1 MDVRDLSFK
10 LNSIFDINNYEHI
23 DKNLNGLQVGNF
35 NAKVNKVAFAVDAS
49 FSTLKEAKGNDFL
62 ITHHGIFWSK
72 KERIV
77 SNTYDKIKFLIENNL
92 ALYSVHLPMDAHSV
106 YSHSKV
112 FSDFL
117 GLKNSFV
124 FANYGGVNLG
134 IIADSVFSFSEILE
148 KIKKQN
154 KHILFSKKFKESV
167 NRVAIVSGSGYS
179 FFEEALYYDID
190 LFITGDTS
198 HQIYSLAEEFGV
210 NLIFA
215 GHYFTE
221 TFGLIKLMED
231 FKIQEDLEVK
241 FIYKDTNL

>member
-1 MDVRDLSFK
+1 MKVRDLSFK
-10 LNSIFDINNYEHI
+10 LNSIFDIKKYEYI
-23 DKNLNGLQVGNF
+23 DKSLNGLQVGNLDSE
-35 NAKVNKVAFAVDAS
+35 VTKVAFAVDAS
-49 FSTLKEAKGNDFL
+49 YSTLKEAKGNDFL

-77 SNTYDKIKFLIENNL
+77 SNMYDKIKFLIENNL

-117 GLKNSFV
+117 GLKNPFG
-124 FANYGGVNLG
+124 FANYGGFNLG
-134 IIADSVFSFSEILE
+134 IIADSNFSFSEILE
-148 KIKKQN
+148 KIKKEN

-167 NRVAIVSGSGYS
+167 NKVAIVSGSGYS
-179 FFEEALYYDID
+179 FFEEALYHGID

-198 HQIYSLAEEFGV
+198 HQIYSLAEECGV
-210 NLIFA
+210 SLIFA

-241 FIYKDTNL
+241 FICKDTNL

>member
-1 MDVRDLSFK
+1 MNVRNLSFR
-10 LNSIFDINNYEHI
+10 LNSIFDIKKYEHF
-23 DKNLNGLQVGNF
+23 DKNLNGLQVGNL
-35 NAKVNKVAFAVDAS
+35 NAEVNKVAFAVDAS
-49 FSTLKEAKGNDFL
+49 YSTLKEAKGNDFL

-77 SNTYDKIKFLIENNL
+77 SNMYDKIKFLIENNL
-92 ALYSVHLPMDAHSV
+92 ALYSVHLPMDVHSV
-106 YSHSKV
+106 YSHSRV
-112 FSDFL
+112 FADFL
-117 GLKNSFV
+117 GLKNP
-124 FANYGGVNLG
+124 FAFADYGGFNLG
-134 IIADSVFSFSEILE
+134 IIADSDFSFSKILE
-148 KIKKQN
+148 KIKKEN
-154 KHILFSKKFKESV
+154 KNILFAKKFKEAV
-167 NRVAIVSGSGYS
+167 NKVAIVSGSGYS
-179 FFEEALYYDID
+179 FFDEALYHGID

-231 FKIQEDLEVK
+231 LKIQEDLEVK

>member
-1 MDVRDLSFK
+1 MNVRDLSFK
-10 LNSIFDINNYEHI
+10 LNSIFDINKYEHI
-23 DKNLNGLQVGNF
+23 DKSLNGLQVGNL
-35 NAKVNKVAFAVDAS
+35 NAEVNKVAFAVDAS

-77 SNTYDKIKFLIENNL
+77 SNMYDKIKFLIENNL

-112 FSDFL
+112 LSDFL

-124 FANYGGVNLG
+124 FGNYGGINLG

-167 NRVAIVSGSGYS
+167 NKVAIVSGSGYS
-179 FFEEALYYDID
+179 FFKEALCHDVD

-231 FKIQEDLEVK
+231 FKIKEDLEVK

>member
-1 MDVRDLSFK
+1 MNVRDLSFK
-10 LNSIFDINNYEHI
+10 LNSIFDINKYEHI
-23 DKNLNGLQVGNF
+23 DKNLNGLQVGNI

-77 SNTYDKIKFLIENNL
+77 SNMYDKTKFLIENNL

-117 GLKNSFV
+117 GLKNSFA

-148 KIKKQN
+148 KIKKEN

-167 NRVAIVSGSGYS
+167 NKVAIVSGSGYS
-179 FFEEALYYDID
+179 FFEEALCRDVD

-198 HQIYSLAEEFGV
+198 HQIYSLAEEFCV

-241 FIYKDTNL
+241 FICKNTNL

>member
-1 MDVRDLSFK
+1 MNVRDLSFK
-10 LNSIFDINNYEHI
+10 LNSIFDINKYEHI
-23 DKNLNGLQVGNF
+23 DKSLNGLQVGNL

-77 SNTYDKIKFLIENNL
+77 FNMYDKIKFLIENNL

-148 KIKKQN
+148 KIKNQN
-154 KHILFSKKFKESV
+154 KHILFSKKFKESI
-167 NRVAIVSGSGYS
+167 NKVAIVSGSGYS
-179 FFEEALYYDID
+179 FFEEALCYDVD

-231 FKIQEDLEVK
+231 FKIQENLEVK

>member
-1 MDVRDLSFK
+1 MNVRDLSFK
-10 LNSIFDINNYEHI
+10 LNSIFDIKKYEHV

-35 NAKVNKVAFAVDAS
+35 NAEVNKIAFAVDAS
-49 FSTLKEAKGNDFL
+49 YSTLKEAKGNDFL

-77 SNTYDKIKFLIENNL
+77 SNMYDKVKFLIENNL
-92 ALYSVHLPMDAHSV
+92 ALYSVHLPMDAHFV

-117 GLKNSFV
+117 GLKNPFA
-124 FANYGGVNLG
+124 FANYEGFNLG
-134 IIADSVFSFSEILE
+134 VIADSDFSFSEILE
-148 KIKKQN
+148 KIKKEN
-154 KHILFSKKFKESV
+154 KYVLFSKKFKESV
-167 NRVAIVSGSGYS
+167 HKVAIVSGSGYS
-179 FFEEALYYDID
+179 FFEEALYHDID

-198 HQIYSLAEEFGV
+198 HQIYSLAEECSV

-221 TFGLIKLMED
+221 TFGLIKLMQD
-231 FKIQEDLEVK
+231 LRIQENLEVK
-241 FIYKDTNL
+241 FIRKDTNL

>member
-1 MDVRDLSFK
+1 MNVRDLFFK
-10 LNSIFDINNYEHI
+10 LNSIFDIKKYEHV
-23 DKNLNGLQVGNF
+23 DKNLNGLQVGDF
-35 NAKVNKVAFAVDAS
+35 NSEVNKVAFAVDAS
-49 FSTLKEAKGNDFL
+49 YSTLKEAKGNDFL

-72 KERIV
+72 KERII
-77 SNTYDKIKFLIENNL
+77 SNMYNKVKFLIENNL

-117 GLKNSFV
+117 GLTNPFA
-124 FANYGGVNLG
+124 FANYEGFNLG
-134 IIADSVFSFSEILE
+134 IIADSAFSFSEILE
-148 KIKKQN
+148 KIKKKN
-154 KHILFSKKFKESV
+154 KHILFSKKFKEKV
-167 NRVAIVSGSGYS
+167 NKVAIVSGSGYS
-179 FFEEALYYDID
+179 FFEEALHYDID

-198 HQIYSLAEEFGV
+198 HQIYSLAEECGV
-210 NLIFA
+210 SLIFA

-241 FIYKDTNL
+241 FICKDTNL

>member
-1 MDVRDLSFK
+1 MNVRDLSFK
-10 LNSIFDINNYEHI
+10 LNSIFDIKKYEHV

-35 NAKVNKVAFAVDAS
+35 NAEVNKIAFAVDAS
-49 FSTLKEAKGNDFL
+49 YSTLKEAKGNDFL

-77 SNTYDKIKFLIENNL
+77 SNMYDKVKFLIENNL
-92 ALYSVHLPMDAHSV
+92 ALYSVHLPMDAHFV

-117 GLKNSFV
+117 GLKNPFA
-124 FANYGGVNLG
+124 FANYEGFNLG
-134 IIADSVFSFSEILE
+134 VIADSDFSFSEILE
-148 KIKKQN
+148 KIKKEN
-154 KHILFSKKFKESV
+154 KYVLFSKKFKESV
-167 NRVAIVSGSGYS
+167 HKVAIVSGSGYS
-179 FFEEALYYDID
+179 FFEEALYHDID

-198 HQIYSLAEEFGV
+198 HQIYSLAEECGV

-221 TFGLIKLMED
+221 TFGLIKLMQD
-231 FKIQEDLEVK
+231 LRIQENLEVK
-241 FIYKDTNL
+241 FICKDTNL